1 MTSGWNPPL
10 SDFKPVPLPLGAA
23 TPAIY
28 PAVANNDTL
37 VDIAKKLER
46 VIELLEQLTK
56 THGA

>member
-23 TPAIY
+23 SPAIF
-28 PAVANNDTL
+28 PAVANDSL

-56 THGA
+56 IHGA